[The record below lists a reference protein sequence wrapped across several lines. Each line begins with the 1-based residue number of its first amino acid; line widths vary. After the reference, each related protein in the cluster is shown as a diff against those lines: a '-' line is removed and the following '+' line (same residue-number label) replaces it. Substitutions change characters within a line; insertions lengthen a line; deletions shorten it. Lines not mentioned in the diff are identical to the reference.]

1 MEPPVTPPRKTQSS
15 LRQAHRH
22 HEDARSYASPP
33 KTPMFRSE
41 PLTPTA
47 NTSGKRGRDT
57 WAPATPTSLPRRK
70 RHETTAGLSAKQPVG
85 DGEGLFEDNG
95 PVRTEAEIFHDITAD
110 KPLATGDFTANE
122 KQYIGVALHWDADI
136 IGVICPFCMETEVHL
151 MPRPSNTAD
160 IDLRIPDCDPG
171 KTFRLLFAG
180 DDHPAVK
187 GRKGIWAAE
196 RRRWEAVYI
205 EDLCSEKSEAGSEV
219 EEREESTTEEPNCPG
234 DLHHGDPKEILED
247 REEDQISTSS
257 EGELPIAAEDDLD
270 LRVSFSGDEITTE
283 EPLCSGDQ
291 DYGDHEEVLEDMEEY
306 QSITPSEGELLLAAD
321 DDVDLLIAFSDDE
334 ITTEEL
340 LCSGDQDHGDP
351 EEVWEDMEEGQR
363 ITPSEGELPLTAECG
378 SDVLIAASDDGVE
391 EAITPQENPEIL
403 RIVSSLFNNPPPEYL
418 TLGHG
423 QTAVVYRPVAVIPV
437 LGAPQKTVGFLAP
450 TTSSTKRVFTRSGW
464 RGEEI
469 SDADIAWMQDVLA
482 TSKEAPWQELSI
494 IKNSDYTD
502 KVRKLSTQ
510 LGLEPRSHNYDK
522 ENPLGQVC
530 FSHVEKQLVVV
541 ALEEHQSSRH
551 MSPTEPLI
559 NRTIYLDREPCV
571 GCLDFA
577 KAVERI
583 APLRFE
589 FNVMTR
595 VMSDTQARK
604 KFRKLDSGSGERGR
618 EADDDGEETSS
629 YDHGRRGL
637 QRPTGTRRASTGRH
651 DNEAEY
657 EVASIIDRRTLRG
670 RVEYLVRWKES
681 WLTGS
686 QLEIQLNGL
695 YGGGLDVVRE
705 VVGRRGN
712 KRCLVKWENS
722 WVSVNDLGNS
732 RKLIEEFEGGR
743 ALLE

>member
-22 HEDARSYASPP
+22 YEDARSYASPP
-33 KTPMFRSE
+33 ETPMWRSE

-47 NTSGKRGRDT
+47 NTSRKRGRDT

-70 RHETTAGLSAKQPVG
+70 RREAAAGLSAERSIG
-85 DGEGLFEDNG
+85 DGEDIFEDNG
-95 PVRTEAEIFHDITAD
+95 PVRTEEEIFRDITAD

-122 KQYIGVALHWDADI
+122 KQYIGIALHWDADI
-136 IGVICPFCMETEVHL
+136 IGVICPFCMETEIHL
-151 MPRPSNTAD
+151 MPRPNNTAD
-160 IDLRIPDCDPG
+160 VDLRVPDCDPE
-171 KTFRLLFAG
+171 KRFRLLFAG

-187 GRKGIWAAE
+187 GRKGIWDVQ
-196 RRRWEAVYI
+196 RRRWECVYL
-205 EDLCSEKSEAGSEV
+205 EDLCSEESEGGSEV
-219 EEREESTTEEPNCPG
+219 EGSEQEGTVEESTVEEPI
-234 DLHHGDPKEILED
+234 H
-247 REEDQISTSS
+247 
-257 EGELPIAAEDDLD
+257 
-270 LRVSFSGDEITTE
+270 
-283 EPLCSGDQ
+283 SGDQ
-291 DYGDHEEVLEDMEEY
+291 DDSDPEEVPEDMEED

-340 LCSGDQDHGDP
+340 LCSGDQYHGDP

-363 ITPSEGELPLTAECG
+363 ITPSEGELPLTAESG
-378 SDVLIAASDDGVE
+378 SNLPVAVSDDDGVE
-391 EAITPQENPEIL
+391 EITPQENPEII

-423 QTAVVYRPVAVIPV
+423 QAAVVYRPVAVIPV

-494 IKNSDYTD
+494 IKNNDYTD

-577 KAVERI
+577 KAVERT

-604 KFRKLDSGSGERGR
+604 KFRKLDSGNGERGR
-618 EADDDGEETSS
+618 EADDDGDETPSD
-629 YDHGRRGL
+629 DHGRRGL
-637 QRPTGTRRASTGRH
+637 QRPTGARRASTGRH

-657 EVASIIDRRTLRG
+657 EVACIIDRRTLRG

-722 WVSVNDLGNS
+722 WVGVNDLGNS
-732 RKLIEEFEGGR
+732 RKLIEEFESGR